1 MMLNSQ
7 RGKYLNVD
15 DFSQPNVTSG
25 PASPYISCGAQI
37 IDTSGTEGG
46 N

>member
-7 RGKYLNVD
+7 RGEYLNVD
-15 DFSQPNVTSG
+15 DFSQPTISG
-25 PASPYISCGAQI
+25 PASPYINDGAQI
-37 IDTSGTEGG
+37 IDTSGTEWG

>member
-7 RGKYLNVD
+7 RGKYLSVD
-15 DFSQPNVTSG
+15 DFSQPTVTSG
-25 PASPYISCGAQI
+25 PASPYVSCDAQI
-37 IDTSGTEGG
+37 IDTSGTERG